1 MKVAQKLTEI
11 FTRMLLWL
19 MAALLALA
27 AVEVIT
33 DSLAEAVG
41 IPYEQALILVAGTPL
56 LLFGLSL
63 ERGGRSRY
71 DRRR

>member
-1 MKVAQKLTEI
+1 MKIAEKLLELCA
-11 FTRMLLWL
+11 RMLLW
-19 MAALLALA
+19 MAAALLALA

-33 DSLAEAVG
+33 DSLAEAVR

-71 DRRR
+71 HRRR

>member
-1 MKVAQKLTEI
+1 MKIAEKLLELCA
-11 FTRMLLWL
+11 RVLLW
-19 MAALLALA
+19 MAAALVALA

-33 DSLAEAVG
+33 DSLAGAAG
-41 IPYEQALILVAGTPL
+41 IPHEQALILVAGTPL